1 MSIINHQFDTG
12 LWLGGS
18 KAKKRQPKFAI
29 RTTEEV
35 WQSFGF
41 KDHIYYALSKDNKYV
56 ILSPDQQSFYYPKRK
71 LISTKGSIY
80 TYFPISIASVNGYD
94 ITIPCSPTEAT
105 INDEVKYKI
114 QIPIPEGIT
123 LRGPRITIPDSEVED
138 EDEDESEEDEA
149 ETEFNYRMRR
159 SIDKRGARH
168 EQTQTQKLM
177 TPSEWWEAVQTVV
190 IGIEQDVGN
199 VDILLDVLVKMK
211 IK

>member
-12 LWLGGS
+12 LWLGGP

-29 RTTEEV
+29 RTTDDV

-41 KDHIYYALSKDNKYV
+41 KDYVYYAISKDNRHV
-56 ILSPDQQSFYYPKRK
+56 ILSPKQQSFYYPQRK

-80 TYFPISIASVNGYD
+80 TYLPISIASANGYD
-94 ITIPCSPTEAT
+94 TTIPCSPIEAT
-105 INDEVKYKI
+105 IDNEVKYKV
-114 QIPIPEGIT
+114 QIPIPEGIK
-123 LRGPRITIPDSEVED
+123 LRGPRITIPNSEVED
-138 EDEDESEEDEA
+138 EDEDESEEEDES
-149 ETEFNYRMRR
+149 ETEFNYGMGR
-159 SIDKRGARH
+159 SGARH
-168 EQTQTQKLM
+168 KQTQTQKLM